1 MRDNR
6 FQTYNSDTPASPRVR
21 ADARDRHLVRLGRWR
36 QTDGHLAPYGSD
48 ELGGGSERRA
58 RRRTG
63 RGASTELTQVADGR
77 RTIIENPPLRTHLQA
92 VGDMD
97 PEVTGRARRLLAAQP
112 EQCQRAAPA
121 ESLGC
126 DVIEKLASVLGVHTL
141 VRSVIKLPNS

>member
-1 MRDNR
+1 MPEIDIW
-6 FQTYNSDTPASPRVR
+6 YDWV
-21 ADARDRHLVRLGRWR
+21 DGDKLI
-36 QTDGHLAPYGSD
+36 GHLAPYGSD

-92 VGDMD
+92 VGDTD
-97 PEVTGRARRLLAAQP
+97 PEVISGGPADFLAAQP

-126 DVIEKLASVLGVHTL
+126 DVIEKLASVLGCPDVGW
-141 VRSVIKLPNS
+141 VGD

>member
-1 MRDNR
+1 MPEIDIW
-6 FQTYNSDTPASPRVR
+6 YDWV
-21 ADARDRHLVRLGRWR
+21 DGDK
-36 QTDGHLAPYGSD
+36 TDGHLAPYGSD

-97 PEVTGRARRLLAAQP
+97 PEVTVAGPPTSCRRSPSSVSAQHLPSRWAA
-112 EQCQRAAPA
+112 
-121 ESLGC
+121 
-126 DVIEKLASVLGVHTL
+126 T
-141 VRSVIKLPNS
+141 